1 MKIGFLTAYSEERIV
16 FAKNAGFDCVALLTR
31 PGSAL
36 DALQGGDSLLRA
48 RDVLERYS
56 IKVSALAYYQN
67 HLEEGKEVAAAE
79 YLDAV
84 IELAPRF
91 GSPLVITSLGISHA
105 ARNAGHFSDSL
116 QELKPVLAAH
126 VRHAQLHDVQ
136 LALRNVP
143 GWAQPVTQPLL
154 PVQQQDW
161 RELLES
167 PFESAVG
174 LDYDPVAIHQQGE
187 DYLGYLKQ
195 FRRRIS
201 HVIAKD
207 LPISKTNE
215 AQTPV
220 DWQAIFHTLHTD
232 GYAGAIDIELEE
244 RAFPGARFDEGV
256 YLSHK
261 YLSHYLA

>member
-48 RDVLERYS
+48 RDVLERYG

-91 GSPLVITSLGISHA
+91 GSPLVITSLGISHV
-105 ARNAGHFSDSL
+105 ARSTGHFRDSME
-116 QELKPVLAAH
+116 ELKQVLAAH
-126 VRHAQLHDVQ
+126 TRNAQLHDVR
-136 LALRNVP
+136 LAVRNVP

-154 PVQQQDW
+154 PVQLEDW
-161 RELLES
+161 QNLLDL
-167 PFESAVG
+167 PTESAIG
-174 LDYDPVAIHQQGE
+174 LDYDPVAIQQQGE
-187 DYLGYLKQ
+187 DCLEYLER
-195 FRRRIS
+195 FRGRIF
-201 HVIAKD
+201 HVIAKE
-207 LPISKTNE
+207 LPVARTGAAPS
-215 AQTPV
+215 PV
-220 DWQAIFHTLHTD
+220 DWKTIFHQLHLD
-232 GYAGAIDIELEE
+232 GYAGAVDIEQEE
-244 RAFPGARFDEGV
+244 KSFQGARFDEGV

-261 YLSHYLA
+261 YLSQYLA